1 MSAFKKRR
9 REFETPE
16 CVSCGSDN
24 VVTDTKQ
31 GHMVCDDCGV
41 ILEASMI
48 SASTEYRNF
57 SESDKPTGEC
67 ALRWCWAHHEAVRHY
82 HHTAGKQDIDNSL
95 CHRSCHLAC
104 AALSLC
110 WSAAEHTVTQRF
122 RIVDLQLFSSICLA
136 LPVSGCVRS
145 SV

>member
-67 ALRWCWAHHEAVRHY
+67 ALTSCGRATRLHDNTTTSRAAY
-82 HHTAGKQDIDNSL
+82 HLETVPVAFRMLSAMWLSIHATG
-95 CHRSCHLAC
+95 
-104 AALSLC
+104 AA
-110 WSAAEHTVTQRF
+110 
-122 RIVDLQLFSSICLA
+122 
-136 LPVSGCVRS
+136 
-145 SV
+145 